1 MKYNILF
8 GGRAGQGPNILTN
21 LLAKTLSEIGYFVF
35 YYRDYQS
42 LIRGGHSFNVLT
54 FSNKEI
60 NSNESKL
67 DLIVALDSKTVSL
80 HKKNLKK
87 GGIIFEEKK
96 PNMYFAGKIYKTFGL
111 SFNLLNKRLK
121 ELTRYSENLKEAKK
135 GYESCKKQ
143 INLSI
148 KKQNEKE
155 ILSGSTAIVNG
166 AIKSGLNVY
175 FGYPMTPATSVLTE
189 LSQKQKEKGHLVLE
203 LENEIAVANAGAG
216 AAISGA
222 RAMVGTSG
230 GGFSLMTETLSMC
243 GIAKIPLVF
252 YLASRAGPATG
263 VPTYTSQG
271 DLQLTRH
278 AGQGEFPRIVLAPGD
293 PIEAEELVSQI
304 FYLTQK
310 FSCPGIILSDKHLAE
325 SFYTKNRKPILTKS
339 KNITQFGR
347 YNSYEQ
353 NPKTGSATEDPEI
366 IKKNVLE
373 RNERTLK
380 LSKEAEK
387 FSGYKVYGKKNS
399 KNIIIF
405 WGSTKGAIIDA
416 ISGLDVCAIQILY
429 IEPFPKKIE
438 KLLKNK
444 KKIIDIE
451 NNATGQL
458 ASIIREEIG
467 IKINDK
473 ILRYDARP
481 FLSDELRQEIIKKFG
496 LGVKEK

>member
-1 MKYNILF
+1 MKYTILF
-8 GGRAGQGPNILTN
+8 GGRAGQGPNILTHI
-21 LLAKTLSEIGYFVF
+21 LAKTLSEIGYYVF

-54 FSNKEI
+54 FSDKEI

-67 DLIVALDSKTVSL
+67 DLIVALDSKTVPL
-80 HKKNLKK
+80 HKKDLKK
-87 GGIIFEEKK
+87 EGLIFEEKK
-96 PNMYFAGKIYKTFGL
+96 PNMYFAGKVYCILGL
-111 SFNLLNKRLK
+111 DFKLLDKKLK
-121 ELTRYSENLKEAKK
+121 ELGKYSENLKEAKE
-135 GYESCKKQ
+135 GYQNCKKQ

-148 KKQNEKE
+148 RKQNKKE
-155 ILSGSTAIVNG
+155 LVSGSVAIANG
-166 AIKSGLNVY
+166 AIKSGLSVY
-175 FGYPMTPATSVLTE
+175 FAYPMTPATAVLTE
-189 LSQKQKEKGHLVLE
+189 LSQRQKEKGHLVLE

-222 RAMVGTSG
+222 KAMVGTSG

-271 DLQLTRH
+271 DLQVARY
-278 AGQGEFPRIVLAPGD
+278 AGQGEFPRVVLAPGD
-293 PIEAEELVSQI
+293 PVEAEELVSQI

-310 FSCPGIILSDKHLAE
+310 FSCPGIIISDKHLAE
-325 SFYTKNRKPILTKS
+325 SFYTNEKKPFLKKS
-339 KNITQFGR
+339 KNITKFGR

-353 NPKTGSATEDPEI
+353 DPKTGSATEDMEI

-373 RNERTLK
+373 RNKRTLK

-387 FSGYKVYGKKNS
+387 FSGYKIYGKKDS
-399 KNIIIF
+399 KNAIVF

-416 ISGLDVCAIQILY
+416 ISDLDVCAIQILY

-458 ASIIREEIG
+458 ASVIREETG
-467 IKINDK
+467 VKVNDK

-481 FLSDELRQEIIKKFG
+481 FLSDELRHEIIKKFG
-496 LGVKEK
+496 LKVKK